1 MEKTN
6 AWMKYPEGEKRTQVF
21 DFAEDYRKFLSAC
34 KTERECTSFFEAKA
48 KEAGVVLTGAGA
60 TYPYGKDPKDAN
72 IRIAP
77 SFPTLEDLGKA
88 AQVFVL
94 CVKLVSV
101 EKLLG

>member
-48 KEAGVVLTGAGA
+48 KEAVLSVIRGCHQRKEEPEAG
-60 TYPYGKDPKDAN
+60 
-72 IRIAP
+72 R
-77 SFPTLEDLGKA
+77 
-88 AQVFVL
+88 
-94 CVKLVSV
+94 
-101 EKLLG
+101 

>member
-48 KEAGVVLTGAGA
+48 KEEGYQL
-60 TYPYGKDPKDAN
+60 
-72 IRIAP
+72 
-77 SFPTLEDLGKA
+77 LEDAIKEKKSLKPGDKVYVNRWENPLPCSSSVKSRWKKA
-88 AQVFVL
+88 
-94 CVKLVSV
+94 
-101 EKLLG
+101 